1 MDRLSRED
9 FSRLIGALLGVSM
22 GAALALAAACLIFP
36 APAEGFATTR
46 YGVLEWVKPQGRHE
60 EREMAFFFLTLV
72 FGGTLGWVAAS
83 RYFGGRRPALFSLIF
98 LAALVPA
105 ATLVIRAA
113 MTSERLVAAVYA
125 ALAIIVLM
133 AGIWLLRRLVGDA
146 LPTSKPANGLNG
158 RASPVSIN
166 RMTISPVA
174 AATICVLITAAFVIP
189 LEATSIAA
197 FIGFD
202 MHMASFMIGPATYSF
217 GKNLVPGIDYFT
229 QYSVGTPWLFSFFL
243 APTATATMVNAVW
256 FVVAEILI
264 FQLSLLFF
272 LRWFLRSWS
281 WALVVGLACLMLQF
295 GTSSPLYAPSSTSAR
310 YPLLIICVIS
320 FVHWVR
326 RDFTWPAALLLAAAL
341 ASAIF
346 LNTETGIYICAAA
359 AIVAVI
365 MGPGFVVPVVRTVA
379 LGAATL
385 VLFLVWNVIA
395 FGPGVL
401 QIQYLLLLLEPLMLY
416 TGGLIAWPIEW
427 LGGYHWIY
435 NIVSP
440 AIALA
445 SVAWVAASVRLE
457 KPPCP
462 RPHLAALAMVAL
474 VGLFMTAKYIN
485 MSIVGLWQ
493 VNAVC
498 LLVVVA
504 WWMRALIDQLPQQ
517 RSGAAR
523 FPFRIGSREVTL
535 HRGSP
540 RTEAA
545 FGLALLL
552 LLFLCTI
559 TDPRNPSLYAIPAY
573 RTHPTVVNYVLGGPE
588 RYPCGG
594 RTGCTA
600 TPVSPLDVELVDRLT
615 KPTERIALLAFQDW
629 TTLIEARRASKFHF
643 LPSAVVFTERQLRD
657 SLRDIDLILLPRYPA
672 DTLGITNP
680 DMAQSLLPMLRS
692 NFKVVAET
700 PTLLA
705 WRRTGSDAGSDST
718 GSNKP

>member
-1 MDRLSRED
+1 
-9 FSRLIGALLGVSM
+9 
-22 GAALALAAACLIFP
+22 
-36 APAEGFATTR
+36 
-46 YGVLEWVKPQGRHE
+46 
-60 EREMAFFFLTLV
+60 
-72 FGGTLGWVAAS
+72 
-83 RYFGGRRPALFSLIF
+83 
-98 LAALVPA
+98 
-105 ATLVIRAA
+105 
-113 MTSERLVAAVYA
+113 
-125 ALAIIVLM
+125 
-133 AGIWLLRRLVGDA
+133 
-146 LPTSKPANGLNG
+146 
-158 RASPVSIN
+158 
-166 RMTISPVA
+166 MTISPLVA
-174 AATICVLITAAFVIP
+174 AGICVLITAAFVIP
-189 LEATSIAA
+189 LDATGIAA

-202 MHMASFMIGPATYSF
+202 MHMASFMVGPATYSF

-256 FVVAEILI
+256 FVVAEILV
-264 FQLSLLFF
+264 FQISLLFF

-310 YPLLIICVIS
+310 YPLLIICVMA
-320 FVHWVR
+320 FVHWIR
-326 RDFTWPAALLLAAAL
+326 RDFAWPATLLLAVAL

-346 LNTETGIYICAAA
+346 LNTETGIYISAAA
-359 AIVAVI
+359 AIVAVV
-365 MGPGFVVPVVRTVA
+365 MGPGFVASLLRTIV

-385 VLFLVWNVIA
+385 VLFMAWNVIA

-427 LGGYHWIY
+427 RGGYHWIY

-440 AIALA
+440 GIALA

-457 KPPCP
+457 RPPRS
-462 RPHLAALAMVAL
+462 RPELAALAMMAL

-498 LLVVVA
+498 LLVVIA
-504 WWMRALIDQLPQQ
+504 WWMRALLEQLPQQ
-517 RSGAAR
+517 PSGSAR
-523 FPFRIGSREVTL
+523 FAFAIGSKKLALR
-535 HRGSP
+535 RGSP
-540 RTEAA
+540 QAEAA

-559 TDPRNPSLYAIPAY
+559 ADQRNPSLYAIASY
-573 RTHPTVVNYVLGGPE
+573 RTHPTVVNYVLGGPDK
-588 RYPCGG
+588 YPCGD

-600 TPVSPLDVELVDRLT
+600 IPVSPVDVALVDRLT
-615 KPTERIALLAFQDW
+615 KPTERVALLAFQDW

-643 LPSAVVFTERQLRD
+643 LPSAVLFTERQLRD

-680 DMAQSLLPMLRS
+680 DMARSLLPMLRS
-692 NFKVVAET
+692 DFKVVAET

-718 GSNKP
+718 RPNKP